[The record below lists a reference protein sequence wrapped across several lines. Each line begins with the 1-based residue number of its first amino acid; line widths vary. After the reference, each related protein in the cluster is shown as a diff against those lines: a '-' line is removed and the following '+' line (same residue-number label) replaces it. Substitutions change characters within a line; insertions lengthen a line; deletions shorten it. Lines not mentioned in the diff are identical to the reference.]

1 MKDEPMEKLDPVLDR
16 LLEAERRAEAPAE
29 ALGRV
34 GARLAMAAP
43 AAGIGLAGAG
53 ARHGWMAS
61 HVAGVAMAAFVA
73 GGATGAAVYAA
84 VQKPPVEHVVY
95 VERPAPPTT
104 QAPVWVPAPPLP
116 SPATPTSAVTALP
129 PRAAPSVSASLLSA
143 ERILLDEARGE
154 LTSGNAAQALVLLDG
169 HARRFPRAQ
178 LAEEREALVIQSL
191 VALGRYDEA
200 RAAAARFKAATPGS
214 LFLPAIEASVG
225 SIP

>member
-1 MKDEPMEKLDPVLDR
+1 MKDEPLDKLDPVLDR
-16 LLEAERRAEAPAE
+16 LLEAERQAEAPAE

-34 GARLAMAAP
+34 GARLATAVP
-43 AAGIGLAGAG
+43 VAGAGLAGAA

-61 HVAGVAMAAFVA
+61 YVAGVATVAFVA

-84 VQKPPVEHVVY
+84 VQKPPVERIVY
-95 VERPAPPTT
+95 VDRPAPPATET
-104 QAPVWVPAPPLP
+104 PAWVPAPPLAA
-116 SPATPTSAVTALP
+116 PAAAASAVPALP
-129 PRAAPSVSASLLSA
+129 PRAAPSVSTSLLSA
-143 ERILLDEARGE
+143 ERILLDSARGE
-154 LTSGNAAQALVLLDG
+154 LTSGNAAQALVLLDS
-169 HARRFPRAQ
+169 HAHRFPRAQ

-214 LFLPAIEASVG
+214 LFLPAIEASVE

>member
-1 MKDEPMEKLDPVLDR
+1 MSDPLERLDPVLDR
-16 LLEAERRAEAPAE
+16 LLDAERQAEAPAE

-34 GARLAMAAP
+34 GQRLAMALP
-43 AAGIGLAGAG
+43 AAGAGLAATG

-61 HVAGVAMAAFVA
+61 HVAGVTAAAFVA
-73 GGATGAAVYAA
+73 GGATGVAVYAA
-84 VQKPPVEHVVY
+84 VQRPPVERIVY
-95 VERPAPPTT
+95 VDRPAPAPP
-104 QAPVWVPAPPLP
+104 QAPAATPPGPPLP
-116 SPATPTSAVTALP
+116 APVATVPAVPALP
-129 PRAAPSVSASLLSA
+129 PRAAPSVSTSLLSA

-154 LTSGNAAQALVLLDG
+154 LTSGNAAHALVLLDS
-169 HARRFPRAQ
+169 HAHRFPRPQ

-200 RAAAARFKAATPGS
+200 RAAAARFKAASPGS